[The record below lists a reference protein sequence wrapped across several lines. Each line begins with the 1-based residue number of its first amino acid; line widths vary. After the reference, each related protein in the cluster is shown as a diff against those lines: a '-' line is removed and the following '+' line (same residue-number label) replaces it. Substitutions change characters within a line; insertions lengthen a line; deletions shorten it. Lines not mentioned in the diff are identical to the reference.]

1 MYLPPHDP
9 RVEDP
14 MRRRPLFRIHLMEDK
29 KSVVECM
36 YGHKGPHTGDI
47 QVTIHWY
54 MLSCEAAESRSV
66 FNVCHVVLFSD
77 RQKGWILH

>member
-47 QVTIHWY
+47 QVGRLLHKHVIH
-54 MLSCEAAESRSV
+54 CEAVGSRSV
-66 FNVCHVVLFSD
+66 FNVCHVVLFLD
-77 RQKGWILH
+77 CQKG

>member
-29 KSVVECM
+29 KAIVECM

-47 QVTIHWY
+47 QVTWLLYKVFHSFLALNLLNPGQSLMCV
-54 MLSCEAAESRSV
+54 MLCY
-66 FNVCHVVLFSD
+66 F
-77 RQKGWILH
+77 